1 MIHMGRSTLRP
12 SRYHGRSTDFWLAH
26 RTAMIEIQVPAT
38 SANLGPG
45 FDALGLALQ
54 LYLRVKARP
63 SRKTS
68 LTIRGE
74 GARELPRDESNLL
87 LRAAQHAA
95 GCCGSSLPP
104 LHALV
109 ENQVPLERGLGSSAA
124 AILAGVLLANSVLSA
139 GLDEE
144 EILSLAVELEGHPDN
159 LAAALAGG
167 LTVSCLNEQRR
178 VLYAKSRIAP
188 GIKAVVAVP
197 GQKLSTEEARRAL
210 PDVYSREDA
219 VFNLQ
224 RAALLVAALS
234 NSRKRSRLSLP
245 LVLPE
250 AMRDRLHQRYRAPL
264 VAGLAEALEIGP
276 IPGLLGT
283 AISGAGSSVI
293 ALADGNF
300 KAIGEALRRAFA
312 RHNAGCRV
320 FILEPDNRG
329 ATVVSRPRVTF
340 R

>member
-1 MIHMGRSTLRP
+1 
-12 SRYHGRSTDFWLAH
+12 
-26 RTAMIEIQVPAT
+26 MIEIQVPAT

-45 FDALGLALQ
+45 FDALGLALK
-54 LYLRVKARP
+54 LHLRVKARL
-63 SRKTS
+63 SRKMS

-74 GARELPRDESNLL
+74 GARELPRDESNLM

-95 GCCGSSLPP
+95 SCCGSSLPP
-104 LHALV
+104 LRISV
-109 ENQVPLERGLGSSAA
+109 ENQIPLERGLGSSAA
-124 AILAGVLLANSVLSA
+124 ATLAGILLADAVLNTR
-139 GLDEE
+139 LDERRV
-144 EILSLAVELEGHPDN
+144 LSLAVELEGHPDN

-167 LTVSCLNEQRR
+167 LAVSCLDEQRR
-178 VLYAKSRIAP
+178 VLYAKSRIAR
-188 GIKAVVAVP
+188 GIRAVVAVP

-234 NSRKRSRLSLP
+234 NDRKMIRKSLP
-245 LVLPE
+245 LILAE

-264 VAGLAEALEIGP
+264 VPGLAEALAIGP

-293 ALADGNF
+293 ALADDNF

-329 ATVVSRPRVTF
+329 ATVASRPRATF

>member
-1 MIHMGRSTLRP
+1 
-12 SRYHGRSTDFWLAH
+12 
-26 RTAMIEIQVPAT
+26 MIEIRVPAT

-45 FDALGLALQ
+45 FDALGLALK
-54 LYLRVKARP
+54 LHLRVRAEL

-68 LTIRGE
+68 LTIGGE

-95 GCCGSSLPP
+95 GCCGAPLPP
-104 LHALV
+104 LRISV
-109 ENQVPLERGLGSSAA
+109 ENQIPLERGLGSSAA
-124 AILAGVLLANSVLSA
+124 ATLAGILLANAVLNA
-139 GLDEE
+139 RLDERR
-144 EILSLAVELEGHPDN
+144 ILSLAVELEGHPDN

-167 LTVSCLNEQRR
+167 LTVSCLDEQKR
-178 VLYAKSRIAP
+178 VLYAKSRIAR

-224 RAALLVAALS
+224 RAALLVAALA
-234 NSRKRSRLSLP
+234 NDRKRSKRSLS

-264 VAGLAEALEIGP
+264 VPGLAEALAIGP
-276 IPGLLGT
+276 MPGLLGT

-293 ALADGNF
+293 ALAHGNF

-312 RHNAGCRV
+312 RHGAGCRV

-329 ATVVSRPRVTF
+329 ATVASRRRATF